1 MSGRKIKNFS
11 IHWRYIETHFQI
23 YGVFKNE
30 TIRFGGA
37 AKNLE
42 NRTQPNM
49 LSPWARYIQI
59 QMCTEAMCH
68 ASIPFWIIF
77 YQTLVSP
84 LMTELH
90 FLI

>member
-1 MSGRKIKNFS
+1 MKPI
-11 IHWRYIETHFQI
+11 FQI

-30 TIRFGGA
+30 TICFGGA

-42 NRTQPNM
+42 NRTQPTM

-68 ASIPFWIIF
+68 ASGDSI
-77 YQTLVSP
+77 LND
-84 LMTELH
+84 
-90 FLI
+90 FLSDARFPIDD